1 MRKTKI
7 FVGSSHPELGGLVS
21 NRLGVEP
28 GAVKLTQF
36 KNKET
41 SVEIGMDV
49 DIDSLCLIRAG
60 QETGLICKRKTA
72 NMHRIVL
79 GYINSYQQY

>member
-41 SVEIGMDV
+41 SVEIGMWA
-49 DIDSLCLIRAG
+49 LAL
-60 QETGLICKRKTA
+60 
-72 NMHRIVL
+72 
-79 GYINSYQQY
+79 